1 MKNIVLISQ
10 LSICV
15 MVPTFLCLAIG
26 LWLDGKFGTYFTIP
40 LLIIG
45 IAAGARNAYV
55 LAMNSIKQDEQ
66 AKKASRLLVNNMCM
80 LMAVGFVMIAR
91 LSYTKCV
98 KQFAIAVAGT
108 LLTLAIPWLSYGY
121 RYER

>member
-26 LWLDGKFGTYFTIP
+26 LWLDGKFGTYFTLP
-40 LLIIG
+40 LLVVG

-55 LAMNSIKQDEQ
+55 LVMNVVKSEENRRKKRQEDEIKRKIERANQEKEND
-66 AKKASRLLVNNMCM
+66 
-80 LMAVGFVMIAR
+80 
-91 LSYTKCV
+91 
-98 KQFAIAVAGT
+98 KQT
-108 LLTLAIPWLSYGY
+108 
-121 RYER
+121 

>member
-40 LLIIG
+40 LLII
-45 IAAGARNAYV
+45 
-55 LAMNSIKQDEQ
+55 
-66 AKKASRLLVNNMCM
+66 
-80 LMAVGFVMIAR
+80 
-91 LSYTKCV
+91 
-98 KQFAIAVAGT
+98 
-108 LLTLAIPWLSYGY
+108 
-121 RYER
+121 

>member
-26 LWLDGKFGTYFTIP
+26 LWLDGKFGTYFTLP
-40 LLIIG
+40 LLVVG

-55 LAMNSIKQDEQ
+55 LVMNVVKSEENRRKKRQEDEIKRKIERANQE
-66 AKKASRLLVNNMCM
+66 KEN
-80 LMAVGFVMIAR
+80 G
-91 LSYTKCV
+91 
-98 KQFAIAVAGT
+98 KQT
-108 LLTLAIPWLSYGY
+108 
-121 RYER
+121 

>member
-26 LWLDGKFGTYFTIP
+26 LWLDVKFGTYFTIP

-45 IAAGARNAYV
+45 IAAGERNAYV

-66 AKKASRLLVNNMCM
+66 ANKHKQYKE
-80 LMAVGFVMIAR
+80 IAEKVEK
-91 LSYTKCV
+91 YNETHK
-98 KQFAIAVAGT
+98 
-108 LLTLAIPWLSYGY
+108 
-121 RYER
+121 

>member
-26 LWLDGKFGTYFTIP
+26 LWLDGTYFTIP

-66 AKKASRLLVNNMCM
+66 AKKHKQDKE
-80 LMAVGFVMIAR
+80 IAEKVEK
-91 LSYTKCV
+91 YNETHK
-98 KQFAIAVAGT
+98 
-108 LLTLAIPWLSYGY
+108 
-121 RYER
+121 

>member
-26 LWLDGKFGTYFTIP
+26 LWIDGKFGTYFTLP
-40 LLIIG
+40 LLVVG

-55 LAMNSIKQDEQ
+55 LVMNVVKSEENRRKKRQEDEIKRKIERANQEKEND
-66 AKKASRLLVNNMCM
+66 
-80 LMAVGFVMIAR
+80 
-91 LSYTKCV
+91 
-98 KQFAIAVAGT
+98 KQT
-108 LLTLAIPWLSYGY
+108 
-121 RYER
+121 

>member
-55 LAMNSIKQDEQ
+55 LAMNSIKQKHKQDKE
-66 AKKASRLLVNNMCM
+66 
-80 LMAVGFVMIAR
+80 IAEKVEK
-91 LSYTKCV
+91 YNETHK
-98 KQFAIAVAGT
+98 
-108 LLTLAIPWLSYGY
+108 
-121 RYER
+121 

>member
-40 LLIIG
+40 LLIIE

-55 LAMNSIKQDEQ
+55 LCYDSIKQDVRQ
-66 AKKASRLLVNNMCM
+66 KKHKQDKE
-80 LMAVGFVMIAR
+80 IAEKVEK
-91 LSYTKCV
+91 YNETHK
-98 KQFAIAVAGT
+98 
-108 LLTLAIPWLSYGY
+108 
-121 RYER
+121 

>member
-26 LWLDGKFGTYFTIP
+26 LWIDGKFGTYFTLP
-40 LLIIG
+40 LLIVG

-55 LAMNSIKQDEQ
+55 LVMNVVKSEENRRKKRQEDEIKRKIERANQEKEND
-66 AKKASRLLVNNMCM
+66 
-80 LMAVGFVMIAR
+80 
-91 LSYTKCV
+91 
-98 KQFAIAVAGT
+98 KQT
-108 LLTLAIPWLSYGY
+108 
-121 RYER
+121 